1 MTGAT
6 LAALLAQGVP
16 LAACVA
22 VLLGLRGRP
31 RVAAAL
37 GIAGMVVSFA
47 ASAWLV
53 ATVAVPGRTLLAQ
66 AAFLPIDSTH
76 ALAFGVLLD
85 PLSATMALV
94 VSAVT
99 LAVMVYSTGYMAGDP
114 GFARYYGFLSLFGWA
129 MQGLV
134 LSANL
139 LQTLAFW
146 ELVGLASFLLI
157 GFWFER
163 PAAAAAARKAFV
175 MTRVGDVGFLLGVLL
190 LIRTLGL
197 ATIPDVVAA
206 AAPGGALAPRTITV
220 AAVLLLMGVIGK
232 SAQGPLFTWLPD
244 AMEGPTP
251 VSALLHSATMVA
263 AGVYLVARLHPL
275 FMAAPAVMHA
285 LLWLALVTA
294 LATATMAM
302 VAPDIKRVLAYST
315 ISQLAYMLMGL
326 AAGSAAAGFFHLTTH
341 AGFKALLFL
350 SAGIFIHHAHSN
362 DMREIG
368 ARAPRS
374 QRAGVIGL
382 VAGSAALAGI
392 IPFAGYFS
400 NEAILGALGAAT
412 SPLVVA
418 LAFLGAGLTAYYT
431 FRMVFLTLGAHGRA
445 DALTHGEMEPGAH
458 GPTDVRTHG
467 ASAGERAMQVTVLA
481 LAALTLVLGYLG
493 PWFAARLA
501 PAGPAHGPFEF
512 GTGALVALA
521 VVAAGVALAWFEFG
535 RRGAPG
541 VGFVERVPALARF
554 FGDNWYLDRL
564 YRATVIRWAQALSRA
579 AQWNDRTVVDGV
591 TDGVAS
597 GTVGGGRL
605 LALLQSGY
613 VQTYVMIAVGLV
625 AALAYV
631 LGRAGGSP

>member
-1 MTGAT
+1 
-6 LAALLAQGVP
+6 
-16 LAACVA
+16 
-22 VLLGLRGRP
+22 
-31 RVAAAL
+31 
-37 GIAGMVVSFA
+37 
-47 ASAWLV
+47 
-53 ATVAVPGRTLLAQ
+53 
-66 AAFLPIDSTH
+66 
-76 ALAFGVLLD
+76 
-85 PLSATMALV
+85 
-94 VSAVT
+94 
-99 LAVMVYSTGYMAGDP
+99 
-114 GFARYYGFLSLFGWA
+114 
-129 MQGLV
+129 
-134 LSANL
+134 
-139 LQTLAFW
+139 
-146 ELVGLASFLLI
+146 
-157 GFWFER
+157 
-163 PAAAAAARKAFV
+163 
-175 MTRVGDVGFLLGVLL
+175 
-190 LIRTLGL
+190 
-197 ATIPDVVAA
+197 
-206 AAPGGALAPRTITV
+206 
-220 AAVLLLMGVIGK
+220 MGVIGK

-302 VAPDIKRVLAYST
+302 VASDIKRVLAYST

-400 NEAILGALGAAT
+400 KEAILGALGAGA

-418 LAFLGAGLTAYYT
+418 LAYLGAGLTAYYS
-431 FRMVFLTLGAHGRA
+431 FRMVFLTLGTREAAGAPAHGDAETRA
-445 DALTHGEMEPGAH
+445 HRVT
-458 GPTDVRTHG
+458 
-467 ASAGERAMQVTVLA
+467 AGERSMQVTVLA

-493 PWFAARLA
+493 PWFAARLV
-501 PAGPAHGPFEF
+501 PAEAARGPFEL
-512 GTGALVALA
+512 GAGQLAALA
-521 VVAAGVALAWFEFG
+521 VVAAGVGLAWVEFG

-541 VGFVERVPALARF
+541 LGFVERMPALARF
-554 FGDNWYLDRL
+554 FGDNWYVDRL
-564 YRATVIRWAQALSRA
+564 YRATVIRGAQALSRA
-579 AQWNDRTVVDGV
+579 AQWNDRTVVDGA
-591 TDGVAS
+591 TDGIAG

-605 LALLQSGY
+605 LALVQSGY
-613 VQTYVMIAVGLV
+613 VQIYLTVAVGLI

-631 LGRAGGSP
+631 FGRAGVTP

>member
-6 LAALLAQGVP
+6 LAALLAQGSP
-16 LAACVA
+16 LAACA
-22 VLLGLRGRP
+22 VVLSVLRGRP
-31 RVAAAL
+31 RVAAGLA
-37 GIAGMVVSFA
+37 ISAMVVSFA

-53 ATVAVPGRTLLAQ
+53 AAVAVPGHTLLAQ
-66 AAFLPIDSTH
+66 TVFLPVDATH
-76 ALAFGVLLD
+76 NLAFGVLLD

-94 VSAVT
+94 VAGVT
-99 LAVMVYSTGYMAGDP
+99 LAVMAYSTGYMAGDP
-114 GFARYYGFLSLFGWA
+114 GYARYYGFLALFGWA

-163 PAAAAAARKAFV
+163 PAPAAAARKAFI

-190 LIRTLGL
+190 LIRHLGL
-197 ATIPDVVAA
+197 ATIPDVIAA
-206 AAPGGALAPRTITV
+206 AAPGGALAPRTVTV

-275 FMAAPAVMHA
+275 FMAAPAVMHV
-285 LLWLALVTA
+285 LLWLALATA

-302 VAPDIKRVLAYST
+302 VAADIKRVLAYST

-362 DMREIG
+362 DMREISG
-368 ARAPRS
+368 HAPRS

-382 VAGSAALAGI
+382 VAGSAALAGV
-392 IPFAGYFS
+392 IPFSGYFS
-400 NEAILGALGAAT
+400 KEALLGALGTGAP
-412 SPLVVA
+412 PLLVA
-418 LAFLGAGLTAYYT
+418 LAYLGAGLTAYYS
-431 FRMVFLTLGAHGRA
+431 FRMVFLTLGPMGRTERVAHEGA
-445 DALTHGEMEPGAH
+445 DAP
-458 GPTDVRTHG
+458 RRR
-467 ASAGERAMQVTVLA
+467 ASAGERAMHVTVLA
-481 LAALTLVLGYLG
+481 LAVLTLVLGYLG
-493 PWFAARLA
+493 PWLDARLPAAEAA
-501 PAGPAHGPFEF
+501 PGPLAV
-512 GTGALVALA
+512 GTGPVIALA
-521 VVAAGVALAWFEFG
+521 VVVAGVAVAWFEFG
-535 RRGAPG
+535 RRGAPR
-541 VGFVERVPALARF
+541 VGFVERMPALARF
-554 FGDNWYLDRL
+554 CGDNWYLDRL
-564 YRATVIRWAQALSRA
+564 YRATVIRWVHSLSRA
-579 AQWNDRTVVDGV
+579 AQWHDRTVVDGA
-591 TDGVAS
+591 TDGVAT

-605 LALLQSGY
+605 LALVQSGY
-613 VQTYVMIAVGLV
+613 IQIYLTVAVGLV
-625 AALAYV
+625 AALAFV
-631 LGRAGGSP
+631 LGRAGASP

>member
-1 MTGAT
+1 MTRAT
-6 LAALLAQGVP
+6 LAALLAQGSP
-16 LAACVA
+16 LVACA
-22 VLLGLRGRP
+22 VVLIALRGRP
-31 RVAAAL
+31 RAAAAL
-37 GIAGMVVSFA
+37 GIAGMVASFA

-53 ATVAVPGRTLLAQ
+53 AAVAVPGGTLLAQ
-66 AAFLPIDSTH
+66 AAFLPIDATH

-94 VSAVT
+94 VSGVT
-99 LAVMVYSTGYMAGDP
+99 LAVMIYSTGYMAGDP
-114 GFARYYGFLSLFGWA
+114 GFARYYGFLALFGWA

-157 GFWFER
+157 GFWFDR
-163 PAAAAAARKAFV
+163 PAAAAAARKAFI

-197 ATIPDVVAA
+197 ATIPDVIAA
-206 AAPGGALAPRTITV
+206 AAPGGALASRTITV
-220 AAVLLLMGVIGK
+220 AAALLLMGVIGK

-302 VAPDIKRVLAYST
+302 VATDIKRVLAYST

-362 DMREIG
+362 QMRAIREHG
-368 ARAPRS
+368 PWS
-374 QRAGVIGL
+374 QRAAVIGL
-382 VAGSAALAGI
+382 VAGSAALAGV

-400 NEAILGALGAAT
+400 KEAILGALGTGA
-412 SPLVVA
+412 SPLVVV
-418 LAFLGAGLTAYYT
+418 LAYLGAGLTAYYS
-431 FRMVFLTLGAHGRA
+431 FRMVFLTLGTHGGTNARPRGGA
-445 DALTHGEMEPGAH
+445 DAGAH
-458 GPTDVRTHG
+458 GTSRGEWAMG
-467 ASAGERAMQVTVLA
+467 ATVVV

-493 PWFAARLA
+493 PWLAGRLA
-501 PAGPAHGPFEF
+501 PAAPGIALFEF
-512 GTGALVALA
+512 GRGTVIALSLVAG
-521 VVAAGVALAWFEFG
+521 GVALAWVEFG

-541 VGFVERVPALARF
+541 VGFLERVPALTRF
-554 FGDNWYLDRL
+554 CADNWYLDRL
-564 YRATVIRWAQALSRA
+564 YRATVIRWVQALSRA
-579 AQWNDRTVVDGV
+579 AQWNDRAVVDGA
-591 TDGVAS
+591 TDGAAS
-597 GTVGGGRL
+597 GTVGGGRF
-605 LALLQSGY
+605 LALVQGGY
-613 VQTYVMIAVGLV
+613 VQIYLTVALGCI

>member
-1 MTGAT
+1 MTGPT

-16 LAACVA
+16 LAACA
-22 VLLGLRGRP
+22 VVLVGLRGRP
-31 RVAAAL
+31 RSAAAL
-37 GIAGMVVSFA
+37 GIAAMVVSFA
-47 ASAWLV
+47 ASAYLV
-53 ATVAVPGRTLLAQ
+53 AAVAPGRALLAQ
-66 AAFLPIDSTH
+66 AAFLPIDATH

-85 PLSATMALV
+85 PLSATMAVV
-94 VSAVT
+94 VSGVT

-114 GFARYYGFLSLFGWA
+114 GFARYYGFLALFGWA

-139 LQTLAFW
+139 LQTLAYW

-157 GFWFER
+157 GFWFDR
-163 PAAAAAARKAFV
+163 PAPAAAARKAFV

-197 ATIPDVVAA
+197 VTIPDVIAA
-206 AAPGGALAPRTITV
+206 AAPGGALAPRTITI
-220 AAVLLLMGVIGK
+220 AAALLLMGVIGK

-263 AGVYLVARLHPL
+263 AGVFLVARLHPL
-275 FMAAPAVMHA
+275 FMAAPAVMRT
-285 LLWLALVTA
+285 LLWLALATS

-302 VAPDIKRVLAYST
+302 VATDIKRVLAYST

-368 ARAPRS
+368 ARQPLS

-382 VAGSAALAGI
+382 VAGSAALAGV

-400 NEAILGALGAAT
+400 KEAILGALGAGAP
-412 SPLVVA
+412 PLIVA
-418 LAFLGAGLTAYYT
+418 LAYLGAGLTAYYS
-431 FRMVFLTLGAHGRA
+431 FRMVFLTLRRPGGADPAAHTA
-445 DALTHGEMEPGAH
+445 ATTHAP
-458 GPTDVRTHG
+458 GPTG
-467 ASAGERAMQVTVLA
+467 GERAMQVTVLA

-493 PWFAARLA
+493 PWIASRLI
-501 PAGPAHGPFEF
+501 PAEAAHGPFEL
-512 GTGALVALA
+512 GAGPLIALA
-521 VVAAGVALAWFEFG
+521 LVAAGVGLAWVEFG

-541 VGFVERVPALARF
+541 LGFVERMPALARF

-579 AQWNDRTVVDGV
+579 AQWNDRTVVDGA
-591 TDGVAS
+591 TDGLAG

-605 LALLQSGY
+605 LALVQSGY
-613 VQTYVMIAVGLV
+613 VQIYLTVAVGLIAV
-625 AALAYV
+625 LAYV
-631 LGRAGGSP
+631 FGRSGGAP

>member
-6 LAALLAQGVP
+6 VAALLAQGSP
-16 LAACVA
+16 LLACA
-22 VLLGLRGRP
+22 VVLIALRGRP
-31 RVAAAL
+31 RAAAAL
-37 GIAGMVVSFA
+37 GIAGMGVSFA
-47 ASAWLV
+47 ASAYLV
-53 ATVAVPGRTLLAQ
+53 AAVAVPGHSFLAQ
-66 AAFLPIDSTH
+66 TVFLPVDAAHS
-76 ALAFGVLLD
+76 LAFGVLLD
-85 PLSATMALV
+85 PLSTTMALV
-94 VSAVT
+94 VSGIT
-99 LAVMVYSTGYMAGDP
+99 LAVMAYSTGYMAGDP
-114 GFARYYGFLSLFGWA
+114 GYARYFGFLALFAWA

-163 PAAAAAARKAFV
+163 PAPAAAARKAFI

-190 LIRTLGL
+190 LLRALGL
-197 ATIPDVVAA
+197 ATIPDVIAA
-206 AAPGGALAPRTITV
+206 AAPGGALTPRTVSV
-220 AAVLLLMGVIGK
+220 AAALLLMGVIGK

-302 VAPDIKRVLAYST
+302 VATDIKRVLAYST
-315 ISQLAYMLMGL
+315 ISQLGYMLMGL
-326 AAGSAAAGFFHLTTH
+326 AAGSAAAGFFHLVTH

-362 DMREIG
+362 EMQEISE
-368 ARAPRS
+368 RAPWS

-382 VAGSAALAGI
+382 VAGSAALAGV

-400 NEAILGALGAAT
+400 KEAILGSLGTGA

-418 LAFLGAGLTAYYT
+418 LAYLGAGLTAYYA
-431 FRMVFLTLGAHGRA
+431 FRMVFVTLGGTGARAHGGT
-445 DALTHGEMEPGAH
+445 DAPTHGGTGERG
-458 GPTDVRTHG
+458 HG
-467 ASAGERAMQVTVLA
+467 ATAGERAMQVTVLL
-481 LAALTLVLGYLG
+481 LAVLTLVLGYLG
-493 PWFAARLA
+493 PWLGARLA
-501 PAGPAHGPFEF
+501 PGEAAHGPFDV
-512 GTGALVALA
+512 GVGALAALALVA
-521 VVAAGVALAWFEFG
+521 AGIALAWVEFG
-535 RRGAPG
+535 RRGARR
-541 VGFVERVPALARF
+541 VGFVERMPALARF

-564 YRATVIRWAQALSRA
+564 YRATVIRWAVALARA
-579 AQWNDRTVVDGV
+579 AHWNDRTIVDGA
-591 TDGVAS
+591 TDGLAD
-597 GTVGGGRL
+597 GTIGGGRL
-605 LALLQSGY
+605 LALVQSGY
-613 VQTYVMIAVGLV
+613 VQVYLTVALGLI

-631 LGRAGGSP
+631 LGRAGGVP